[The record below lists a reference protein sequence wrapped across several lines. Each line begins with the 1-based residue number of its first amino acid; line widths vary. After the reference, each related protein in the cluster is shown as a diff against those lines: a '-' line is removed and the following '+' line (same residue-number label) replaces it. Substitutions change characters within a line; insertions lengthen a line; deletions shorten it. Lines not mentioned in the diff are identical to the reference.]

1 MDELPPLFQDIE
13 FRLVWK
19 GYDSDEVDAYV
30 DRVAKAAAVVHG
42 RVSELQQRAE
52 AAETRAASAAS
63 NETEESLTRTLVLAQ
78 RTADAAI
85 AEAKAE
91 AAQLIASAEGQGQ
104 IALRDAESAAAT
116 TTKDADD
123 HASRVKAEAETDRRT
138 LLAKAEAEAAAA
150 SSYERE
156 RLAGEVA
163 ELERYSAFLVE
174 DVALLERHL
183 GEQRSLLATSVSAL
197 SDLVER
203 PETFRVDQAPAT
215 SGVVPPVGTD
225 IGLAES
231 DETAAELDSV
241 ELAEEVD
248 IEPVELAEEVE
259 VESMPETAQ
268 MESVFAAIVEPEA
281 FAPSVLEMPPVLAV
295 DGDVE
300 FVDLAPIEE
309 STAEPAPE
317 SPDSVEDEES
327 WTAAV
332 AAWDEPTFVPEADDI
347 ERSMVDL
354 VAVKETPSEMPST
367 FFGTESPRPVFNPR
381 EVSTSV
387 DTSTGEPV
395 TVSAQIGDVALPLL
409 VTAADFEPFG
419 DEAVAP
425 GEIRRDEPTEPMAV
439 VEDVLFADAIEES
452 SDPFLNQLRD
462 AVAFDEVD
470 LGDDALAAFF
480 DHDDDA
486 ASRGWFGRKR

>member
-13 FRLVWK
+13 FRVVWK

-52 AAETRAASAAS
+52 AAENRATAESASSAS
-63 NETEESLTRTLVLAQ
+63 SETEESLTRTLILAQ
-78 RTADAAI
+78 RTADTAI

-91 AAQLIASAEGQGQ
+91 AAELIASAEVQAQ
-104 IALRDAESAAAT
+104 IALRDAEASAAVT
-116 TTKDADD
+116 IKNADD

-138 LLAKAEAEAAAA
+138 LLAKAEAEATAA

-156 RLAGEVA
+156 NLAGEVA

-203 PETFRVDQAPAT
+203 PETFRVDKAPAT
-215 SGVVPPVGTD
+215 SGVVPPEGND
-225 IGLAES
+225 IGLTEDVGLSES
-231 DETAAELDSV
+231 DETGVELDAV
-241 ELAEEVD
+241 ELAD
-248 IEPVELAEEVE
+248 K
-259 VESMPETAQ
+259 VESLPETAE
-268 MESVFAAIVEPEA
+268 MESVAAASAEPEA
-281 FAPSVLEMPPVLAV
+281 FAPSVLGMPPVLAV

-300 FVDLAPIEE
+300 FVDVAPIEE
-309 STAEPAPE
+309 PAAEPATE
-317 SPDSVEDEES
+317 SIDAVENDAS

-332 AAWDEPTFVPEADDI
+332 AAWDEPTFAPESDDLSQ
-347 ERSMVDL
+347 SMVDL
-354 VAVKETPSEMPST
+354 VAIKETALEMPST
-367 FFGTESPRPVFNPR
+367 SFDTESPLPVFDPR
-381 EVSTSV
+381 DFPTGI
-387 DTSTGEPV
+387 DTSTSEPV
-395 TVSAQIGDVALPLL
+395 TVSAKIDDVALPLL
-409 VTAADFEPFG
+409 VTAADFEPLG
-419 DEAVAP
+419 DDEVIP
-425 GEIRRDEPTEPMAV
+425 GEIRSDEPTAPIPV
-439 VEDVLFADAIEES
+439 VEDVLFADPIDES
-452 SDPFLNQLRD
+452 SDPFLDQLRD
-462 AVAFDEVD
+462 AVAFDEVE